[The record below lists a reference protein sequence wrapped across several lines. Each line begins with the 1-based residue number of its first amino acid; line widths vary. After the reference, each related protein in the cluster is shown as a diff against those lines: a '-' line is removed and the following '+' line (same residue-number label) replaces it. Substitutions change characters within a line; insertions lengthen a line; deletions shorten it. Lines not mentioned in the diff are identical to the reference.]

1 MEENPYYSQAPQQQ
15 PYVNT
20 HDAAPVMTT
29 GQWIVTMLLLC
40 IPFMNI
46 ILLIV
51 WATSSTENPNRAN
64 YAKATLVFM
73 GISIALGILMAI
85 FAGGIMGSLM
95 SMGQY

>member
-1 MEENPYYSQAPQQQ
+1 M
-15 PYVNT
+15 
-20 HDAAPVMTT
+20 APVMTT

-40 IPFMNI
+40 IPFLNI

-51 WATSSTENPNRAN
+51 WATSSTENPSKAN
-64 YAKATLVFM
+64 WAKAQLIFM